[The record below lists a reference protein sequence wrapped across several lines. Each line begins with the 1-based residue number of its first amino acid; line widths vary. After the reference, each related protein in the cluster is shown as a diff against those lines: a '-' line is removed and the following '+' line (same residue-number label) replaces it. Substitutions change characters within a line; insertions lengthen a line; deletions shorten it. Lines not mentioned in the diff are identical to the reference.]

1 MAKLAKTQSLE
12 KQIIIIST
20 VACNDNIFGCLA
32 HAHSHVHNNSLRI
45 AGKIRGVI
53 KIFSKLHF
61 SDFEG
66 AFFVDHSQE
75 LNPNNRCSYKELLF
89 LKSFY
94 HPNFMKNISL
104 AFFFERDFSPDL
116 NSRNPTYMF
125 TFCLHFIRI

>member
-1 MAKLAKTQSLE
+1 MHSNCTKWQNSQKHNLWK

-20 VACNDNIFGCLA
+20 VACNDNIFGYLA
-32 HAHSHVHNNSLRI
+32 HAHKPLRI
-45 AGKIRGVI
+45 AGKIRSVI
-53 KIFSKLHF
+53 KIFSKLHL

-94 HPNFMKNISL
+94 HPNFM
-104 AFFFERDFSPDL
+104 
-116 NSRNPTYMF
+116 
-125 TFCLHFIRI
+125 